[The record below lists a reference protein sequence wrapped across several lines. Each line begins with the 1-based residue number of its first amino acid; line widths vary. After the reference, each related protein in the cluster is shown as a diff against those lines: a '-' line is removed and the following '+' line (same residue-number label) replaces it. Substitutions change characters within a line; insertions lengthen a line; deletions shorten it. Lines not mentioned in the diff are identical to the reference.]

1 MVIALS
7 SVERCLEQRSAMLG
21 DRCVGKEKAP
31 WGTEREQGAD
41 GPFRMLNVFLALE
54 LSQL

>member
-1 MVIALS
+1 
-7 SVERCLEQRSAMLG
+7 MLG